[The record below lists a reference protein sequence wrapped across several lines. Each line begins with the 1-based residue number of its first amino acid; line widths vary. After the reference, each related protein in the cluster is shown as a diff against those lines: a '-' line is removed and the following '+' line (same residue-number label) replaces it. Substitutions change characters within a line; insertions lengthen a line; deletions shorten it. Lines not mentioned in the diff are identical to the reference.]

1 MQLRCAVITMAPFP
15 KGNVSTVRYTSY
27 LKSLVK
33 EKCHTFVL
41 IYCPTRMAAHINN
54 RFGIYEGIN
63 YQYATKPTW
72 GKYYNILIKGLYLII
87 GLLSSIKY
95 IYNHKINTIV
105 LYGDNPAIVT
115 IFYWLVCKI
124 LDIKYI
130 GDRSEYPNIQVRNS
144 KFRMFFFKIQ
154 MSLFDGLIIMTK
166 ELVQFYKKCSKKE
179 NYIFLLPMT
188 IDRHRFDSAKIKPQQ
203 QPYIAVVFGIHN
215 RDGLYESL
223 MSYSLYCKEYGGKY
237 DMVLI
242 GDYDNMPNKEILDLV
257 INDDSLKN
265 RIQVLGKVDIDEVPQ
280 ILINA
285 SCLLTTPNSYISG
298 GFPTKLGE
306 YMLSGVPVVAT
317 NAGEISDYV
326 EDRNEVI
333 LVPVGDID
341 SIAEQILFVEQ
352 HPSEVKI
359 MAENAKRKVC
369 TTFSADTYVNN
380 LIRFLQ

>member
-33 EKCHTFVL
+33 EKCYTFVL

-87 GLLSSIKY
+87 GLLSSIK
-95 IYNHKINTIV
+95 
-105 LYGDNPAIVT
+105 
-115 IFYWLVCKI
+115 
-124 LDIKYI
+124 DIKYI